1 MGTFFTLHFCLMGI
15 NFLDFFHLPNCMW
28 EVQNEALSERHENI
42 PYLWA
47 KGDSGPPWT
56 RTLVRTHYGVPLS
69 NGTVQWI
76 HPVSGPGAGDTCWP
90 NSFKVSSR
98 SGYNS
103 PKKKKHWFRM
113 KAKIEKYFQSVASYY
128 KCIAFYW
135 PQGSKRKQ
143 WNLGSKFA
151 TLGPNVPALMN
162 ILIVMF

>member
-1 MGTFFTLHFCLMGI
+1 
-15 NFLDFFHLPNCMW
+15 
-28 EVQNEALSERHENI
+28 
-42 PYLWA
+42 
-47 KGDSGPPWT
+47 
-56 RTLVRTHYGVPLS
+56 
-69 NGTVQWI
+69 
-76 HPVSGPGAGDTCWP
+76 
-90 NSFKVSSR
+90 
-98 SGYNS
+98 
-103 PKKKKHWFRM
+103 M